1 MSMNSS
7 ELIFSERPQRIF
19 QDCLLLQENYSYTQ
33 QLKCLS
39 SKIIGILVGYL
50 IPVVSIPCITIN
62 LFIAIIVII
71 NGKKASRQLIYV
83 SGICMSS
90 GLANIIFTWL
100 WQFPSYGLPYI
111 TNGAKFFSF
120 QNISPEAC
128 RFHRFM
134 YSFSAT
140 FMCNM
145 RVCASFDRCL
155 AIWKPLLL
163 RKFRHHYAWYVY
175 GGFMVI
181 SALLMLPFATEVN
194 WIPSRYGL
202 QCWVKFTD
210 VYIQIHHA
218 FLSNLGPIQTT
229 LLIIIDIAFAIK
241 FRQQLKKH
249 KSDKIDTTDSKLM
262 HRYLLLFISAI
273 SYNILAATQCTFL
286 LLARLSSVGFIKY
299 DTGFAYNISDILWY
313 VNSLREILDFII
325 YHKCFRVF
333 HSITSRFSKMFL
345 NIKKNVSTSHSLSTT
360 SVGTVCN

>member
-1 MSMNSS
+1 MNSS

-19 QDCLLLQENYSYTQ
+19 QECLLLEQNDSYMQ

-39 SKIIGILVGYL
+39 SRIIGTLVGYF

-71 NGKKASRQLIYV
+71 NAKKASRQLIYI

-100 WQFPSYGLPYI
+100 WQYPSYGLPYI

-120 QNISPEAC
+120 LNISPEAC

-145 RVCASFDRCL
+145 RVCASVDRCL

-163 RKFRHHYAWYVY
+163 RKFRPHYAWYVY
-175 GGFMVI
+175 GAFIVI

-229 LLIIIDIAFAIK
+229 LLIIIDITFAIK

-249 KSDKIDTTDSKLM
+249 KSDKIDTTYSKLM
-262 HRYLLLFISAI
+262 RRYLLLFLSAI
-273 SYNILAATQCTFL
+273 TYNILAATQCTFL
-286 LLARLSSVGFIKY
+286 LLARLSSVGLIKF
-299 DTGFAYNISDILWY
+299 DSGLAYNISDILWY
-313 VNSLREILDFII
+313 LNSFREILDFII
-325 YHKCFRVF
+325 YHKCFHVF
-333 HSITSRFSKMFL
+333 HIITSRLSKAFV
-345 NIKKNVSTSHSLSTT
+345 NIKNSVSTSRSLSTT
-360 SVGTVCN
+360 TVGSVNNY